1 MRFKFN
7 GYLYVMGN
15 RNKNELILVLGGAR
29 SGKSSWALKYA
40 EDNYASCLFL
50 ATGEVTD
57 EEMEE
62 RIRLHKEARGPRWKL
77 LEEPLNVPEALE
89 YKCEGAD
96 AVLIDCMTIWQSNIL
111 MKMGAEKI
119 PAFRKKLIEILS
131 RRSRTIILVSN
142 EVGFGI
148 VPVNPV
154 ARQFRDFAGTL
165 NQELAALADKVVMT
179 VAGLPLF
186 LKE

>member
-1 MRFKFN
+1 MNNTF
-7 GYLYVMGN
+7 
-15 RNKNELILVLGGAR
+15 KNEMVLVLGGAR

-40 EDNYASCLFL
+40 EDHYSSCTFL
-50 ATGEVTD
+50 ATAEVTD

-62 RIRLHKEARGPRWKL
+62 RIRLHKEARGPGWNL
-77 LEEPLNVPEALE
+77 VEEPVNLSEALE
-89 YKCEGAD
+89 QKCEGAD

-119 PAFRKKLIEILS
+119 PAY
-131 RRSRTIILVSN
+131 RSRLLETLSKRKRAIILVSN
-142 EVGFGI
+142 EVGTGI
-148 VPVNPV
+148 VPLHPL
-154 ARQFRDFAGTL
+154 ARQFRDLAGTL

-186 LKE
+186 IK

>member
-1 MRFKFN
+1 M
-7 GYLYVMGN
+7 V
-15 RNKNELILVLGGAR
+15 LVLGGAR

-62 RIRLHKEARGPRWKL
+62 RIRLHKEARGPRWGL
-77 LEEPLNVPEALE
+77 VEEPVDIAEALE
-89 YKCEGAD
+89 YRCEGAD
-96 AVLIDCMTIWQSNIL
+96 AVLIDCMTIWQSNVL
-111 MKMGAEKI
+111 MKMGVEKVRS
-119 PAFRKKLIEILS
+119 FRERFLKILS
-131 RRSRTIILVSN
+131 LRTRTVILVSN
-142 EVGFGI
+142 EVGSGI
-148 VPVNPV
+148 VPLNPV
-154 ARQFRDFAGTL
+154 ARQFRDLAGTL

-186 LKE
+186 LK